1 VVLPVWLAVVEPLW
15 LILCVKEVVEH
26 SVDMPLTLGD
36 SEEEGDA
43 DAVCVIVSLA
53 EPKEAEAEPLCE
65 KTLAVG
71 ETVPVCV

>member
-1 VVLPVWLAVVEPLW
+1 
-15 LILCVKEVVEH
+15 
-26 SVDMPLTLGD
+26 MPLTLGD